1 MLDLSGRST
10 HLGTGLLGTLA
21 AEAVGNLRAMRQRS
35 LLALL
40 GIVIGTAAVIAMV
53 AIGETAKQQALGQ
66 FKAMGTDLLAV
77 HQDSAQ
83 PGRLT
88 PFTPGDAAALRDR
101 PEIDAVAPLAI
112 AGVEIAHGRSR
123 VTASVAGV
131 TADLPPVA
139 RLRVAEGRFLS
150 AFDEGQTFAVL
161 GAGVARRL
169 GEEGRPPAVG
179 DVVRMGGYGYT
190 VIGVLEETVAN
201 PLLPVDLNGAAFVP
215 LAGLRRIAPAAGI
228 TTLIARMAPGV
239 GDEAARQA
247 AVTHFAQ
254 PHATGPR
261 ARPVVVQS
269 ARQLIAAMAEQMQVY
284 TLLLSAIGAISL
296 VVGGVGVMNVMLM
309 SVVERRREIG
319 VQLAVGARP
328 RDIRAMFL
336 VEALALSLAGGALG
350 TALGTAAAAFYA
362 QTAGWPF
369 ALPAVALP
377 LGLGMSVAVGLF
389 FGLYPA
395 VRAARLDP
403 IQALRGE

>member
-1 MLDLSGRST
+1 MLDLAGTSKRF
-10 HLGTGLLGTLA
+10 GTGLLGTLA
-21 AEAVGNLRAMRQRS
+21 AEAIGNLHAMRQRS

-40 GIVIGTAAVIAMV
+40 GIVIGTAAVIAMI

-83 PGRLT
+83 PGRPA

-101 PEIDAVAPLAI
+101 PEIDAVAPLAL
-112 AGVEIAHGRSR
+112 AGMEIAHGRNR

-131 TADLPPVA
+131 TGDLPPVA

-150 AFDEGQTFAVL
+150 EFDGGQTFAVL
-161 GAGVARRL
+161 GAGLARQL
-169 GEEGRPPAVG
+169 GGEGTPPAVG
-179 DVVRMGGYGYT
+179 DAVRMGGYGYT
-190 VIGVLEETVAN
+190 VIGVLEETVPN

-215 LAGLRRIAPAAGI
+215 LPGMRRIAPAAGI
-228 TTLIARMAPGV
+228 TTLVARMAPGV

-247 AVTHFAQ
+247 AAAHFA
-254 PHATGPR
+254 GPR
-261 ARPVVVQS
+261 PRPVVVQS

-284 TLLLSAIGAISL
+284 TLLLAAIGGISL

-319 VQLAVGARP
+319 VRLAVGARP

-336 VEALALSLAGGALG
+336 VEALTLSLAGGALG
-350 TALGTAAAAFYA
+350 TALGTGAAVLYA

-369 ALPAVALP
+369 ALPAAALP

-389 FGLYPA
+389 FGFYPA
-395 VRAARLDP
+395 VRASRLDP